1 MKFSLKKPKNSE
13 VAQASEA
20 QDASQSKPKA
30 GNPLSGLFAKT
41 SKSKAGKLSLSKA
54 KSKKNLSAKKK
65 EAFNFKKFM
74 AEVNSLNAQNY
85 GSAPIAVKVFVLTML
100 FMLIL
105 VLAWFLLISKKLDE
119 IKAAESQQTALL
131 EQYKQQESKARHLEA
146 YEQQVAQMRTDF
158 TELLNQLPKDT
169 RVPELVDGINMVG
182 SGSGVKF
189 QDISVESEVEQEFFI
204 EQPIQIIALGNYHQ
218 FGSFVSGIAA
228 LPRIITMHNFE
239 VKNPQP
245 SLDRMPELQLVLQTK
260 TYRAKQV
267 DLSAP
272 ANANTQNGAQAN
284 QANAGGSK

>member
-41 SKSKAGKLSLSKA
+41 SKSKAGKLSKA

-100 FMLIL
+100 FILIL

-189 QDISVESEVEQEFFI
+189 QDISVEPEVEQEFFI

-228 LPRIITMHNFE
+228 LPRIITMHDFE

-272 ANANTQNGAQAN
+272 TNANTQNGAQAN

>member
-13 VAQASEA
+13 VTQASEA

-41 SKSKAGKLSLSKA
+41 SKSKAGKLSKA

-100 FMLIL
+100 FILIL

-189 QDISVESEVEQEFFI
+189 QDISVEPEVEQEFFI

-228 LPRIITMHNFE
+228 LPRIITMHDFE

>member
-13 VAQASEA
+13 VTQTSEA

-41 SKSKAGKLSLSKA
+41 SKSKAGKLSKA

-189 QDISVESEVEQEFFI
+189 QDISVEPEVEQEFFI

-228 LPRIITMHNFE
+228 LPRIITMHDFE

>member
-13 VAQASEA
+13 VTQASEA

-41 SKSKAGKLSLSKA
+41 SKSKAGKLSKA

-189 QDISVESEVEQEFFI
+189 QDISVEPEVEQEFFI

-228 LPRIITMHNFE
+228 LPRIITMHDFE

>member
-1 MKFSLKKPKNSE
+1 MKFTLKKPKNNE
-13 VAQASEA
+13 EA
-20 QDASQSKPKA
+20 QVSTEQESAQPKPKA
-30 GNPLSGLFAKT
+30 ANPLSGLFGKNT
-41 SKSKAGKLSLSKA
+41 KPKAGKLGKA

-74 AEVNSLNAQNY
+74 AEVNSLNGQNY

-100 FMLIL
+100 FVFIL
-105 VLAWFLLISKKLDE
+105 ALAWFLLISKKLDE

-182 SGSGVKF
+182 SSSGVKF
-189 QDISVESEVEQEFFI
+189 QDISVEPEVEQEFFI

-228 LPRIITMHNFE
+228 LPRIITMHDFE

-272 ANANTQNGAQAN
+272 ASTDAQNAAQAN